1 MKDHWDSNYSNC
13 APVKLTFYEYETI
26 PYTELTQNGKVS
38 IQIKSGKLLAEDV
51 LDADGVRELIG
62 DLQRLLKHLEK

>member
-1 MKDHWDSNYSNC
+1 MSDHWDSNCSNS
-13 APVKLTFYEYETI
+13 APIILAPYEYATV